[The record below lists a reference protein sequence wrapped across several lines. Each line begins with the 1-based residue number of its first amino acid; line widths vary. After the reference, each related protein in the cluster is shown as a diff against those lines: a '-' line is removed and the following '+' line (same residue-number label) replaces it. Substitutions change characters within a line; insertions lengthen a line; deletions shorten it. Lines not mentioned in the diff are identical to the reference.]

1 MVNDKKFYSLI
12 EDLENTIINLNKVG
26 VSEEL
31 KNDDSLNYVLQGLD
45 DLKCDISDFLDNHE
59 HLR

>member
-1 MVNDKKFYSLI
+1 MSDKKFYSLM
-12 EDLENTIINLNKVG
+12 EELENTINCINKVG

-31 KNDDSLNYVLQGLD
+31 KNNDSLNYILSGLD
-45 DLKCDISDFLDNHE
+45 DLKCDISDFLDKYE